1 MKKSRDIN
9 GNDTERQSTLPSL
22 FLQQETQRREAG
34 ALIEATEWRAQ
45 SNWISSAVS
54 SNLIWPALWR
64 MTGERNTF
72 SCLLPTTP
80 DPPPHPPLGVPPAQ
94 SDQQTCSFHQT
105 TGQHLLCG
113 LPPLPAPL
121 LLTPRPQA
129 TPLLPPPPPH
139 PDVPQTTLAFSCLSH
154 TSATFSWVLQ
164 TLKGHGG
171 GWEEEEQ
178 GDGDV
183 QTIPEDFPKW
193 NALLLKEP
201 YRDVLYQDCIYKRWT
216 QWRCNGLCGVKANH
230 RVSFIKI

>member
-9 GNDTERQSTLPSL
+9 GNDTERQSTLPFL

-80 DPPPHPPLGVPPAQ
+80 DP
-94 SDQQTCSFHQT
+94 
-105 TGQHLLCG
+105 
-113 LPPLPAPL
+113 
-121 LLTPRPQA
+121 LTP
-129 TPLLPPPPPH
+129 LWGCPPPPH
-139 PDVPQTTLAFSCLSH
+139 RATSRRAASTKQLANICCVGCLRWLLHCCSLRALRQPHCSPHPTPPYPDVPQTTLAFSCLSY

-178 GDGDV
+178 G
-183 QTIPEDFPKW
+183 
-193 NALLLKEP
+193 
-201 YRDVLYQDCIYKRWT
+201 R
-216 QWRCNGLCGVKANH
+216 WRCSDNTRRLP
-230 RVSFIKI
+230 